1 MLAWSSGGAVT
12 VPTTVQIRVQRSY
25 PGRIR
30 GKAPVPTR
38 SMDAGEIADNLRHF
52 TVGLDTPRGTPCKTL
67 VLSGVG
73 VAARPDTPDAIELAH
88 TLGIDRVV
96 LHAGVED
103 LESMPV
109 DRLVGRVHEL
119 VVPVQAGSLVEAGRL
134 LARATADGFAVV
146 ANTVLSEQ
154 ALGELDATAR
164 ILASVRPARATLT
177 YPFPVN
183 GADATAA
190 PPPQRAVSALRSAV
204 DTLERAGVAVAIK
217 GLPACY
223 LGSDARLLGRSHN
236 RWYVDADHQKDKAL
250 LFFPTVVAFHKDEVC
265 RFCALDDRCDGFF
278 AAYLHR
284 PGTPP
289 LSPVEP
295 VLVEEPGR

>member
-38 SMDAGEIADNLRHF
+38 SMDASEISENLRHF
-52 TVGLDTPRGTPCKTL
+52 TVGLDTPRSTPCTAL

-73 VAARPDTPDAIELAH
+73 VAARPDTSDAIDLARS
-88 TLGIDRVV
+88 LGISRVV

-103 LESMPV
+103 LGSIPV
-109 DRLVGRVHEL
+109 ERLAGKVTEL
-119 VVPVQAGSLVEAGRL
+119 VVPVQPGSLIEAGRL
-134 LARATADGFAVV
+134 LSRAIADGFTVV

-154 ALGELDATAR
+154 ALGELEAAAR
-164 ILASVRPARATLT
+164 ILASVRPAKATLT

-190 PPPQRAVSALRSAV
+190 PPPQRAVNALRSAV

-223 LGSDARLLGRSHN
+223 LGSDWRLLARSHN

-289 LSPVEP
+289 LSPVEK
-295 VLVEEPGR
+295 VLEDERR

>member
-1 MLAWSSGGAVT
+1 
-12 VPTTVQIRVQRSY
+12 
-25 PGRIR
+25 
-30 GKAPVPTR
+30 
-38 SMDAGEIADNLRHF
+38 MDAGEVALNLRHF
-52 TVGLDTPRGTPCKTL
+52 TVGLDTPRSSPCTEL

-73 VAARPDTPDAIELAH
+73 VAARPDTPTALELAR
-88 TLGIDRVV
+88 TLGITRIV

-103 LESMPV
+103 LPLMPV
-109 DRLVGRVHEL
+109 ERLVGKVDEL
-119 VVPVQAGSLVEAGRL
+119 VVPVQPGSLVDAGRL
-134 LARATADGFAVV
+134 LARATADGFTIV
-146 ANTVLSEQ
+146 ANTVLSEK

-164 ILASVRPARATLT
+164 ILANARPARATLT

-204 DTLERAGVAVAIK
+204 DILERAGVAVAIK

-223 LGSDARLLGRSHN
+223 LGRDARLLGRSHN
-236 RWYVDADHQKDKAL
+236 RWYVDADHQKDRAL

-289 LSPVEP
+289 LSPVET
-295 VLVEEPGR
+295 VS

>member
-52 TVGLDTPRGTPCKTL
+52 TVGLDTPRSTPCTSL

-73 VAARPDTPDAIELAH
+73 VAGRPDTPDAIDLAH
-88 TLGIDRVV
+88 SLGMSRVV

-109 DRLVGRVHEL
+109 ERLAGKVTEL
-119 VVPVQAGSLVEAGRL
+119 VVPVQPGSLVEAGRL

-154 ALGELDATAR
+154 ALGELEATAR
-164 ILASVRPARATLT
+164 ILASARPAKATLT

-183 GADATAA
+183 GADATSA
-190 PPPQRAVSALRSAV
+190 PPPQRAVSALRAAV

-223 LGSDARLLGRSHN
+223 LGSDWRLLARSHN
-236 RWYVDADHQKDKAL
+236 RWYVDADHQKDEAL

-289 LSPVEP
+289 LSPVET
-295 VLVEEPGR
+295 VLEETKR